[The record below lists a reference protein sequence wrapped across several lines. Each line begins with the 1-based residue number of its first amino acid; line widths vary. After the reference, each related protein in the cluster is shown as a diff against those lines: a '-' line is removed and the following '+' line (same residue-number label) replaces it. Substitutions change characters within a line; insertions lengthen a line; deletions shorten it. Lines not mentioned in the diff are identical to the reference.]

1 MAKAPKLSAL
11 QEKIVPILQAN
22 PEGLDLNEI
31 RAALPSDI
39 GPQEELSKRVR
50 EVRKFFQIDTPRAG
64 RRTLYILGPPRSKDL
79 SDAGFVTSK
88 LRAKLLKVAA
98 GRCQMCGRTV
108 KDDGIRFEID
118 HKIPR
123 NWGGLTVE
131 ENLWAICSLCNSGKR
146 DFFATL
152 DNAEMT
158 SILAKSS
165 VHERI
170 AETLRL
176 HEGKETAAW
185 LLEFVANYDD
195 FQEDWRRRLRELR
208 YPGID
213 WVIKVKRRKNPQGR
227 VQAFYILQEYKPLPA
242 DFQDIIVKER
252 NKKGDDDDDAS

>member
-1 MAKAPKLSAL
+1 MAPPAKLSAL
-11 QEKIVPILQAN
+11 QEKIVPLLQAN
-22 PEGLDLNEI
+22 PAGMDIHEI
-31 RAALPSDI
+31 RAALPADI
-39 GPQEELSKRVR
+39 GPQQHLDKRVR
-50 EVRKFFQIDTPRAG
+50 DIRYFYELKTPKAG
-64 RRTLYILGPPRSKDL
+64 RRTLYVIGPPRSANL
-79 SDAGFVTSK
+79 SDAGFVSSQ
-88 LRAKLLKVAA
+88 LRAKLLKLAA

-108 KDDGIRFEID
+108 KDDGIKFEID

-158 SILAKSS
+158 AILAKPS

-227 VQAFYILQEYKPLPA
+227 VQAFYILQKHKPLPD
-242 DFQDIIVKER
+242 DFHDIIVRER
-252 NKKGDDDDDAS
+252 KKVSDDDDAD